1 MSVVVQLSIMKVT
14 YWQGFLLNIYE
25 EIHNASYR
33 GTADLRLHTYKTV
46 WGLHLHLAVNEK
58 S

>member
-1 MSVVVQLSIMKVT
+1 MLVVVQLYHESD
-14 YWQGFLLNIYE
+14 YWQGFLLNVYE

-33 GTADLRLHTYKTV
+33 GTADLRLHIYRTV
-46 WGLHLHLAVNEK
+46 WGLHFAVNEK